1 MLLKDKAWY
10 ATVIIISSE
19 KIKEKGKKN
28 KQQQAIILCKKF
40 IYKHWKCTHENHMD
54 YVLILENLNFVS
66 QEINP

>member
-28 KQQQAIILCKKF
+28 KQQHAIILCKKF
-40 IYKHWKCTHENHMD
+40 IYKHWKCTRES
-54 YVLILENLNFVS
+54 YGLCINFGKS
-66 QEINP
+66 KFCISRN

>member
-19 KIKEKGKKN
+19 KIKEKIKN
-28 KQQQAIILCKKF
+28 KQQHAIILCKKF

-54 YVLILENLNFVS
+54 YVLIFGKSKFCISRN
-66 QEINP
+66 